1 MTLNFGDIV
10 DAVSEIVDPEAPAFV
25 HGERTIGW
33 GEATRRMNNIA
44 RALHARGLKPGDKVA
59 FYLRNGIEYGELT
72 GACFLGRF
80 CHVNINYRYKPDE
93 VRYILDNS
101 DAAAVVYA
109 HEYRDAVAQIHNQL
123 SKVKV
128 FVEVGGEAASFAQ
141 RYEKL
146 ATSGDGARL
155 DIERSPADV
164 VMVSTG
170 RTTGMPKGVMY
181 AQGDLAA
188 PLLARL
194 SLLTGKIPES
204 VADVVEM
211 MRATAGNIPRYLPA
225 CPQMHGTGFFGTMST
240 VMSGGCVVTVDSASL
255 DPQAIWSAVET
266 HKVSHMAIVGDP
278 FGRPLLRALEE
289 EPGRY
294 DTSSV
299 IAIGSSGAMWT
310 AEVKQGLLNHMPE
323 AVLTDNFASTEAL
336 GMGRSTATTDA
347 ETKTRAFRL

>member
-44 RALHARGLKPGDKVA
+44 RALNARGLRPGDRVA

-72 GACFLGRF
+72 GACFLGRL

-155 DIERSPADV
+155 GIERSPDDV
-164 VMVSTG
+164 VMVYTG
-170 RTTGMPKGVMY
+170 GTTGMPKGVMY
-181 AQGDLAA
+181 AQGDLATT
-188 PLLARL
+188 LLARL
-194 SLLTGKIPES
+194 ALLTGRIPQSTAEIAQM
-204 VADVVEM
+204 VK
-211 MRATAGNIPRYLPA
+211 ATGGMGARYLPA

-240 VMSGGCVVTVDSASL
+240 V
-255 DPQAIWSAVET
+255 
-266 HKVSHMAIVGDP
+266 
-278 FGRPLLRALEE
+278 
-289 EPGRY
+289 
-294 DTSSV
+294 
-299 IAIGSSGAMWT
+299 IG
-310 AEVKQGLLNHMPE
+310 
-323 AVLTDNFASTEAL
+323 
-336 GMGRSTATTDA
+336 
-347 ETKTRAFRL
+347 